1 MNPVKSEINK
11 QLRMHTEIT
20 DESIKNPMAKVE
32 IKSMF
37 DDWNANEA

>member
-20 DESIKNPMAKVE
+20 EESIKNPIAKV
-32 IKSMF
+32 KNKLVF
-37 DDWNANEA
+37 VDWNANER